1 LLTTEEQLV
10 IYNAFDKS
18 ITVNKVSK
26 YAVSIIRTL
35 QSKDFS
41 AYVVGGA
48 VRDLIIGLKPKD
60 FDIVTDAKPYEIK
73 TMFPKS
79 QVIGRRFQLVHVKK
93 GGDFYEV
100 STFRSDVSKNY
111 ICKPDSPK
119 KNNHKKY
126 STDDSEFGTIHED
139 AFRRDLTINALY
151 YDPVKEQVYDFNG
164 GIKDLLDKRIT
175 VIGPPEIRFTEDPVR
190 ILRIIRIAA
199 KLNFQIPSDI
209 EKHIYSKFHL
219 IKDVSKSRLFDES
232 LKMFLHGQGLASYEL
247 IRRFNG
253 LKFLVHISKK
263 NRINETSNQLFEA
276 MLKSTDLRVKQKKYV
291 SPHFLFAVL
300 LWPNL
305 LNHVSKL
312 EKERSVVR
320 KLMSI
325 SSKTV
330 LAKQASII
338 SIPKRY
344 LFKIIDIWNLQIPL
358 VERRKKDHQFLINHP
373 CFRAAYDLILL
384 RETIGEKLNDAGRWW
399 TEYQNGNKCEQAK
412 LLDEKAFNEKNYKL
426 NTHFYE

>member
-1 LLTTEEQLV
+1 MLTTEEQLV

-18 ITVNKVSK
+18 ITVNKISK

-35 QSKDFS
+35 QSKNFS

-73 TMFPKS
+73 TIFPKS

-93 GGDFYEV
+93 GSDFYEV
-100 STFRSDVSKNY
+100 STFRSGVTKNY
-111 ICKPDSPK
+111 ICKPNSPK

-164 GIKDLLDKRIT
+164 GIKDLLDKRIM

-253 LKFLVHISKK
+253 LKYLVHLCKN
-263 NRINETSNQLFEA
+263 NRINETSNQLFEV

-358 VERRKKDHQFLINHP
+358 VERRKKDHQFIINHP

-399 TEYQNGNKCEQAK
+399 TEYQNRNKCEQAK
-412 LLDEKAFNEKNYKL
+412 LLDEKAFNGKNYKL

>member
-139 AFRRDLTINALY
+139 AFRPDLTINALY